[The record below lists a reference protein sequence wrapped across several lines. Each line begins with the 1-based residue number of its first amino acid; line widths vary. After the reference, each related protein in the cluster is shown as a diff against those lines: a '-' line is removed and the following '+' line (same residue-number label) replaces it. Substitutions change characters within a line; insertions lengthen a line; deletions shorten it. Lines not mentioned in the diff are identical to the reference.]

1 MHQLKQYKQFLQ
13 NTHKHVIQ
21 ILIMVTIILMMIMT
35 EATTL
40 EG

>member
-1 MHQLKQYKQFLQ
+1 MLQLKQYKQFLQ
-13 NTHKHVIQ
+13 NTHKHAIQ
-21 ILIMVTIILMMIMT
+21 ILIMVTIILMMMMA